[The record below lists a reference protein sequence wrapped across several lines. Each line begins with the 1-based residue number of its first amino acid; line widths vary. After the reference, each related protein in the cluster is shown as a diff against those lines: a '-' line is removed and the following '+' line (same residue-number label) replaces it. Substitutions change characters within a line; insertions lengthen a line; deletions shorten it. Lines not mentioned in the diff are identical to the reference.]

1 MRWPLDKVIKKL
13 GFDSGFKDWFLLNI
27 CNACNIIGPEF
38 ELIHTWHTM
47 QPGLLMDIP
56 FAVPIAYE
64 LCRPFF
70 KRVNL
75 FVITYHE
82 TFVDVVSRQMQ
93 ISDTPSS
100 LTLGVLSLDLYASA
114 SARFIVHHKFAFIPS
129 NHYILYRTII
139 KRVLYQS
146 YVHSM
151 APNKGSLLRFDGT
164 PRSWKSYIYPRI
176 VSISL

>member
-1 MRWPLDKVIKKL
+1 
-13 GFDSGFKDWFLLNI
+13 
-27 CNACNIIGPEF
+27 
-38 ELIHTWHTM
+38 M
-47 QPGLLMDIP
+47 QYHRAWIRINTYMAHHAARTAYGYTFCSPYRLW
-56 FAVPIAYE
+56 AVQA
-64 LCRPFF
+64 LF

-114 SARFIVHHKFAFIPS
+114 PARFIVHHKFAFIPS

-139 KRVLYQS
+139 KRVLNQS
-146 YVHSM
+146 YVPSM

-176 VSISL
+176 LSISL